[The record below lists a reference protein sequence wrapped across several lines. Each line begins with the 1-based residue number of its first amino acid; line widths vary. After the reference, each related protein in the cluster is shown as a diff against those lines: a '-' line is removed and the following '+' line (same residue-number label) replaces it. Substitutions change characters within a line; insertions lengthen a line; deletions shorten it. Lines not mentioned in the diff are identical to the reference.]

1 MATLRCGCYQHH
13 LHDIVASYMTSLCFG
28 GSQSVKY
35 DAVVIITVILI
46 IIIIISLLS
55 HIQMAMVM
63 L

>member
-1 MATLRCGCYQHH
+1 
-13 LHDIVASYMTSLCFG
+13 MTSLCFG